1 MWRTYKEKIMSD
13 NSLTLM
19 GNLVANPEY
28 QKTANGSD
36 HLKGRIAVN
45 ESYNV
50 GGEWKRR
57 TNYFNFV
64 CWDAIAVNAAVSA
77 GKGDRVILHGRLQSR
92 EYVDNNGVIN
102 YIQEV
107 IVKDLGLSTRWTPVH
122 PVFANNSDS
131 DTDDVS
137 VPA

>member
-1 MWRTYKEKIMSD
+1 MSE
-13 NSLTLM
+13 NTITLI

-28 QKTANGSD
+28 SKTANGSN

-45 ESYNV
+45 ESYNI

-64 CWDAIAVNAAVSA
+64 CWDDIAANAAVSA
-77 GKGDRVILHGRLQSR
+77 GKGDRVVIVGRMQSR
-92 EYVDNNGVIN
+92 KYVDNNGVIN
-102 YIQEV
+102 YISEV
-107 IVKDLGLSTRWTPVH
+107 VVKDFALSTRWTPVH
-122 PVFANNSDS
+122 PVFANELDS
-131 DTDDVS
+131 TVDDVS